1 MTAVHAG
8 TREELGDLLDGAP
21 SEEEGYFV
29 TGSADGVVR
38 AGERGGWGGGGGG
51 GRGGSGRAGR

>member
-8 TREELGDLLDGAP
+8 TREEMGDLLDGGQ
-21 SEEEGYFV
+21 EGEEGYFV

-38 AGERGGWGGGGGG
+38 EGGGEEGEGQ
-51 GRGGSGRAGR
+51 